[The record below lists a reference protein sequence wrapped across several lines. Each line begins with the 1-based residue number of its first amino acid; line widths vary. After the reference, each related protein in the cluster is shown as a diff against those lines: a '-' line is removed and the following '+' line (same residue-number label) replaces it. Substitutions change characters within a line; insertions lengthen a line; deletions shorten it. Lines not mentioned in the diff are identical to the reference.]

1 MTIVL
6 EDWHPSPEVLRL
18 LSLARDFAE
27 REHPVTVRQT
37 FYHLV
42 SIGVT
47 PNAERSYGRLVKI
60 LIKARKAGILPFE
73 WFIDLTRRPLEL
85 SLYEDVSAFLTKEVD
100 YYFRDT
106 WIGQPVY
113 LIVWVEKQALQG
125 VLWPVAAEYN
135 VSLFVGRGYASW
147 PITFQAVERFRRFS
161 DKDWVL
167 LYLGDYDPSGTDIS
181 RDLESRFHRLGVEI
195 EFDRLALT
203 REQVDEHKLPPMPA
217 KKQDPRYKSF
227 IQKHGESSV
236 ELDALPPSVLRTL
249 LKEKIETYLDMDAF
263 RRDLAI
269 EKSEK
274 QWLLENIEELKEEM

>member
-6 EDWHPSPEVLRL
+6 EDWHPRPEVLQL

-42 SIGVT
+42 SVGAT
-47 PNAERSYGRLVKI
+47 PNAERAYSRLVKI
-60 LIKARKAGILPFE
+60 LVRARKAGILPFE
-73 WFIDLTRRPLEL
+73 WFVDLTRRPLEL
-85 SLYEDVSAFLTKEVD
+85 SLYENVATFLTKEVD

-106 WIGQPVY
+106 WIDQLVY

-125 VLWPVAAEYN
+125 VLWPVTAEYN

-147 PITFQAVERFRRFS
+147 PITFQAVERFKRFS
-161 DKDWVL
+161 DKDLVL

-181 RDLESRFHRLGVEI
+181 RDLESRFHRLGVEL
-195 EFDRLALT
+195 EFKRLALT
-203 REQVDEHKLPPMPA
+203 GEQVDEYKLPPMPA

-227 IQKHGESSV
+227 VTSHGGFAV

-249 LKEKIETYLDMDAF
+249 LKEAIESYLDMDAF

-274 QWLLENIEELKEEM
+274 QWLLEKIKELKGEM